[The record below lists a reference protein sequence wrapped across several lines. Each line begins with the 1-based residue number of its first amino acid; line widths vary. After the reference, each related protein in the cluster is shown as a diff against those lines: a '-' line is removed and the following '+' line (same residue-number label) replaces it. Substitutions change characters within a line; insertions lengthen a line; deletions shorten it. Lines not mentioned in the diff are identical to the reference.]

1 VATSQDFK
9 DYIEEQF
16 EELGH
21 VRFKKMFGEYGVFY
35 YEKMVGVLADNKLYI
50 KPTEEG
56 KKHLDD
62 MVLEKFYEGGK
73 PYFLI
78 ENTDHL
84 KSIYPLIQTTYDV
97 LPAPKVKQKKKVKQH
112 EDLY

>member
-1 VATSQDFK
+1 
-9 DYIEEQF
+9 
-16 EELGH
+16 
-21 VRFKKMFGEYGVFY
+21 
-35 YEKMVGVLADNKLYI
+35 
-50 KPTEEG
+50 
-56 KKHLDD
+56 

-84 KSIYPLIQTTYDV
+84 KSIYPLIQATYDV